1 MTNPP
6 ISFEALAQRASSA
19 ASGGY
24 PYSIRG
30 RDLDK
35 NFVYAAPDFN
45 LEEFVI
51 TEQAAAGGHR
61 QRSVKLKAPIMPGER
76 PDQYLKWD
84 GVKWI
89 ATDQFPKQKILRP

>member
-1 MTNPP
+1 MTTPP
-6 ISFEALAQRASSA
+6 ISFEALAQRAASA

-30 RDLDK
+30 RDLDQ

-45 LEEFVI
+45 SEEFDV
-51 TEQAAAGGHR
+51 TEQAAAKGHQ
-61 QRSVKLKAPIMPGER
+61 QRLVKLKAPVMPGER

-84 GVKWI
+84 GVKWVP
-89 ATDQFPKQKILRP
+89 TDEFPQQKILRP